1 MVKSD
6 YGIDS
11 LRKLRGADP
20 IRKRPE
26 SMLGSR
32 GLEGAKHTFLEVV
45 GNSFDELSSGYGD
58 KLEVA
63 YYPEDGSIS
72 VRDYGRGVPLTWS
85 EKEQDWGWSIVY
97 NTLYAGGKMDDPK
110 SVLIGYTDWDNFSF
124 KNFSYLASVGLNG
137 VGAACAQFTSTYF
150 TVISYRD
157 GKEYEMRFEKGYPV
171 LDELIVRD
179 EQTQPNGTFIHWK
192 PDPEVFTDVNI
203 SQSWLKTFCKDSSY
217 TTATDIYFNDGKKTH
232 LFKGSNIKERLKS
245 QLDGFVKEGSYL
257 HHKEVLDTDGN
268 VTGVVVCEATV
279 VMGGKGAGSYYY
291 NNLVKVQGGVHS
303 DYSHTAILEF
313 FYEKGRE
320 VGQKLAS
327 GDILPNYSLIISTLA
342 NDKSY
347 RGQTKDSID
356 NEYIGKTI
364 YYAIRNLLDTSW
376 DKGESWVNDIL
387 QKAVESAKI
396 REATEAALSQVKEA
410 SKKINKKIMPSKLVS
425 CEALLEGKY
434 DEVEL
439 LIVEGESAKGTAQN
453 GRDSRF
459 QAILPFRGKSLNTK
473 KSTVEKA
480 LDNDEITE
488 LLNVIG
494 AGMTVEGTG
503 YSIFDRSKLRVG
515 KIIIMTDADVDGSHI
530 RALLVNFFGDYLRP
544 LLEEGIIYLANPPK
558 YKANGVYYFTE
569 QDFQEAKLQGKVSK
583 NFERFKGLGQMEP
596 EDLSVTTMHPKT
608 RRLTQVKIE
617 KDDYEF
623 DSTMNIIAGTESLER
638 KRFVLDVLMD
648 GYDNY
653 ENAME
658 VLEGVFEE
666 MSYEDELE
674 IEEVFY

>member
-58 KLEVA
+58 KLEVV

-425 CEALLEGKY
+425 CEALLEGRY

>member
-58 KLEVA
+58 KLEVV

-110 SVLIGYTDWDNFSF
+110 SVLIGYTDWDDFSF

-203 SQSWLKTFCKDSSY
+203 SPSWLKTFCKDSSY

-245 QLDGFVKEGSYL
+245 QLDGFVQEGSYL
-257 HHKEVLDTDGN
+257 HHEEVLDTDGN

-320 VGQKLAS
+320 VGQKLSS

-410 SKKINKKIMPSKLVS
+410 SKKINKKVMPSKLVS
-425 CEALLEGKY
+425 CEALLEGRY

-459 QAILPFRGKSLNTK
+459 QAILPIRGKSLNTK

-515 KIIIMTDADVDGSHI
+515 KIIIMTDADDDGSHI

-558 YKANGVYYFTE
+558 YKSNGVYYFTE
-569 QDFQEAKLQGKVSK
+569 QDFQEAKQQGKISK

-596 EDLSVTTMHPKT
+596 EDLSVTTMHPQT

-653 ENAME
+653 KNAME

>member
-58 KLEVA
+58 KLEVV

-459 QAILPFRGKSLNTK
+459 QAILPIRGKSLNTK